1 MVNYIVYL
9 HRFHKS
15 GNLNRKSD
23 VYSFGIVLLELITG
37 QPAIKG
43 APDNFIHI
51 LQWVTPKLE
60 SGDIQAIVD
69 PMLQGKLNTV
79 SAWKFVEIAMSCVS
93 PTANQRPDT
102 SQIVAELKEC
112 LAMEIDNESI
122 ENSTKR
128 NSSNSLQLS
137 SIQSDSNFYI
147 FAR

>member
-1 MVNYIVYL
+1 MVNYILYL

-23 VYSFGIVLLELITG
+23 VYSLGIVLLELITG

-60 SGDIQAIVD
+60 SGDIQAIID
-69 PMLQGKLNTV
+69 PMLQGMFNTI

-93 PTANQRPDT
+93 PTTNQRLDT

-112 LAMEIDNESI
+112 LAMEIDNESM
-122 ENSTKR
+122 ESSTKR
-128 NSSNSLQLS
+128 NSSNSLQLNS
-137 SIQSDSNFYI
+137 VRIDSNFYI
-147 FAR
+147 VAR